1 MGMDQGPVDRGGRHR
16 RGHLYPK
23 IIVGVVLPKLPASFA
38 EAATVIGQI
47 LNVVI
52 WAIVIIALIIFAFAM
67 IGCLWSFVGAP
78 LLRHS
83 SLVLISHAVL

>member
-1 MGMDQGPVDRGGRHR
+1 LIAAVVIVAVISI
-16 RGHLYPK
+16 LK